1 MVVYHNKNKNKN
13 AGYKNSTFC
22 VITMVSPST
31 FTQATSLPR
40 RKRDLMPKS
49 NNKFLSKRVRDLNV
63 DCLMKKLS
71 KNPQMIVKNSIE
83 PMGSLGLL
91 KGCLLKPYTVQ
102 VLWIRKTL

>member
-1 MVVYHNKNKNKN
+1 
-13 AGYKNSTFC
+13 
-22 VITMVSPST
+22 
-31 FTQATSLPR
+31 
-40 RKRDLMPKS
+40 
-49 NNKFLSKRVRDLNV
+49 
-63 DCLMKKLS
+63 MKKLS